1 MFTGLHTRLDELR
14 AHHAKRLEE
23 LWPLSK
29 EAWERLSRLRLVK
42 GETASNLELY
52 LLQLYQSGKIKGE
65 VSDSQMRQILE
76 LVSPKKEFKIRM

>member
-1 MFTGLHTRLDELR
+1 MEQQQNVDPQQIEAMKKSLL
-14 AHHAKRLEE
+14 KRI
-23 LWPLSK
+23 LSK
-29 EAWERLSRLRLVK
+29 EAWERLNRLRLVK